1 MILLPLFLELQ
12 LDAQWRPEILLRDST
27 A

>member
-12 LDAQWRPEILLRDST
+12 LDAQWRSEILLRDS
-27 A
+27 AA